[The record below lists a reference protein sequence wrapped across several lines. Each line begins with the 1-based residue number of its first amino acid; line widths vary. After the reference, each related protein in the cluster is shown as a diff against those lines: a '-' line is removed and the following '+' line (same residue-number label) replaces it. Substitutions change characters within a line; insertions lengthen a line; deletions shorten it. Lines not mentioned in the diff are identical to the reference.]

1 MLFALLLAVAVHGCA
16 AACDLQATLAGDV
29 HTAAK
34 GWLRLVGV
42 NVYFSGPA
50 QNCLSK
56 TLPGSSLVTTQL
68 KVEGAQLSV
77 QSNFLCHTRCA
88 FAKELTLTTGAAG
101 KSSCSDFST
110 RHEPP
115 VCINA
120 YIPFGLPTYFVDKD
134 ELKATT
140 IWHGVVH
147 LCQTPSTHRHGVMER
162 TGPQQFDRLA
172 AGNLYVRVAHS
183 YPHPTTPLQTGPSR
197 PLTSAHLLPHTSA
210 HLPPPKPH
218 LPPHP
223 PPHALGTK

>member
-1 MLFALLLAVAVHGCA
+1 MGHLFALLLAVAVHGCA

-34 GWLRLVGV
+34 DWLRLVGV

-50 QNCLSK
+50 RHCLSK
-56 TLPGSSLVTTQL
+56 TLPGSSLMTTQL

-101 KSSCSDFST
+101 KSACSDFST
-110 RHEPP
+110 RDEPP

-120 YIPFGLPTYFVDKD
+120 YIPFGLPFYFVDKV

-140 IWHGVVH
+140 IWRGVVR
-147 LCQTPSTHRHGVMER
+147 LCQTSSTQGHEVMER
-162 TGPQQFDRLA
+162 SGPQQFDRLA
-172 AGNLYVRVAHS
+172 AGNLYVRAAHPS
-183 YPHPTTPLQTGPSR
+183 TPLTQPHPSR
-197 PLTSAHLLPHTSA
+197 P
-210 HLPPPKPH
+210 
-218 LPPHP
+218 
-223 PPHALGTK
+223 